1 MRSSSREEIVEVLD
15 ALRAAHKRARD
26 LTFDVLTTPER
37 LTVLESLEQLR
48 RGQLAMEHVLI
59 NQLAAQADATALG
72 GKLGPALANRL
83 RISRAEASRRIHE
96 AADLG
101 ERRALNGEPL
111 EPVLPATAAAQRNGE
126 LGAGH
131 VAVIRS
137 FIHRLPDFVDIET
150 RATAEAQLARLGLEH
165 RPDELAKLADKL
177 TDCLNPD
184 GDFIDV
190 DRAKRRGIVIGK
202 QDIDGMSPI
211 SGWLTPEARATIDAV
226 FAKLAAPGMCN
237 PADDQPCI
245 SGTPSHA
252 AIQADTRSTGQRHHD
267 ALLAAARALLAS
279 GDLGQNNGLPTS
291 IIVTTTL
298 GELEKGAGR
307 GLTGGG
313 TLLPMSDVIRL
324 GSHAHHFLAIFDKG
338 KALALYHTK
347 RLASPAQRI
356 VLHARDRGCTFPGC
370 TIPGYLCEVHH
381 DDPYATNPVTD
392 VNTLIFTGH
401 PNHAAT
407 EQGWT
412 TRKNHRSQTEW
423 IPPPHLD
430 RGQPRTNTFHH
441 PEKLLQDSADE
452 DDEAPEPAQRR
463 EYRTGKCFRPPT
475 NVVATCCGSPLNS
488 MDFSLGTSS
497 LKKLLT
503 SMRASAAPR
512 QKCTP

>member
-15 ALRAAHKRARD
+15 ALEAGYKRALD

-37 LTVLESLEQLR
+37 LRVLERWEQLR
-48 RGQLAMEHVLI
+48 RWHPAVEHRLI
-59 NQLAAQADATALG
+59 NQLAEQADPTELG
-72 GKLGPALANRL
+72 GKLPAALANRL

-111 EPVLPATAAAQRNGE
+111 PPVLEATAEAQRNGE

-137 FIHRLPDFVDIET
+137 FWHRLPDFVDIET
-150 RATAEAQLARLGLEH
+150 RAKAEAQLARLAGEH

-184 GDFIDV
+184 GDFTDV
-190 DRAKRRGIVIGK
+190 DRAKRRGIVLGK
-202 QDIDGMSPI
+202 QDLDGMSAI
-211 SGWLTPEARATIDAV
+211 SGYLTPEARATIDAV

-237 PADDQPCI
+237 SADETPRI
-245 SGTPSHA
+245 SGTPSQA
-252 AIQADTRSTGQRHHD
+252 AIQGDTSSAGQRNHD

-279 GDLGQNNGLPTS
+279 GELGQHNGLPAS

-298 GELEKGAGR
+298 QDLEAGAGKA
-307 GLTGGG
+307 LTGGG

-324 GSHAHHFLAIFDKG
+324 ASHAHHYLAIFDKG

-347 RLASPAQRI
+347 RLASPGQRI
-356 VLHARDRGCTFPGC
+356 VLHAKDRGCSFPGC
-370 TIPGYLCEVHH
+370 DVPGYLTEVHH
-381 DDPYATNPVTD
+381 VKPWAPNPQTDITNL
-392 VNTLIFTGH
+392 TLACKPHHTL
-401 PNHAAT
+401 A

-412 TRKNHRSQTEW
+412 TRTQADGLTQW

-430 RGQPRTNTFHH
+430 RGQPRINTFHH
-441 PEKLLQDSADE
+441 PEKLLRDDE
-452 DDEAPEPAQRR
+452 DDDVP
-463 EYRTGKCFRPPT
+463 
-475 NVVATCCGSPLNS
+475 
-488 MDFSLGTSS
+488 
-497 LKKLLT
+497 
-503 SMRASAAPR
+503 
-512 QKCTP
+512 